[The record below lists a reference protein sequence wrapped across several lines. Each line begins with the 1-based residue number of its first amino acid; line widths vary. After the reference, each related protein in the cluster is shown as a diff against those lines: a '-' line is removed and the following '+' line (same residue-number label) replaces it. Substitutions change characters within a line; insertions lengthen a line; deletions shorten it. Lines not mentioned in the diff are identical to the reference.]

1 MSASRIADILSSRL
15 VLYKAN
21 LLGAPR
27 ILAVPVD
34 FGFPSGK
41 NELGWW

>member
-27 ILAVPVD
+27 ILAGACRFWVPERE
-34 FGFPSGK
+34 K
-41 NELGWW
+41 